1 MARIPRN
8 PTTWAQ
14 AYTKVH
20 LEEAARKKERQSKT
34 KHRAVIVN
42 IGGLNHWKL
51 PNGRIVGSWHGTTP
65 PNGAVSLGKGWWL
78 DLRAGQI
85 YRTRGTAART
95 FTYSE
100 VDDYFNNT
108 WNRTNNIDTALMAVE
123 KKYGW
128 LQRDRLERIHL
139 HLEEEEE

>member
-1 MARIPRN
+1 MARIPDR

-20 LEEAARKKERQSKT
+20 LEEAARKRDRQART
-34 KHRAVIVN
+34 KKRAVIITIDGMN
-42 IGGLNHWKL
+42 YWKL
-51 PNGRIVGSWHGTTP
+51 PNGRRVGSWHGSP

-78 DLRAGQI
+78 DMRTGQI
-85 YRTRGTAART
+85 YRQRGTGVKT

-108 WNRTNNIDTALMAVE
+108 WRRTNNIDTALMVVE

-139 HLEEEEE
+139 HIEEEEE